1 MRQDLTGGGGDDG
14 GAGLVERAA
23 AAAQV
28 FVADLDDPV
37 LDPAD
42 ERHLS
47 RSLRLRDGEPVAV
60 SDGAGGWR
68 GCRFRAAGGVG
79 GGARLE
85 PDGPVRQEPAPPF
98 DLTVAFAPVK
108 GDRPEWVVQKL
119 TELGIDRLV
128 PLLADR
134 SVVRWSGE
142 RGRSAVERLRRVARE
157 AAAQS
162 RRVRLPEVASPT
174 ALPMLAEPPALADL
188 GGARP
193 GPGVHV
199 VAIGPEGGWSDRERG
214 MGLATLGL
222 GPRVLR
228 AETAA
233 VAVGVLLSAFRDGLV
248 PGGGA
253 PVASGEGPAA
263 PGPLRRGGRG

>member
-1 MRQDLTGGGGDDG
+1 MGGELTGGGADGG

-28 FVADLDDPV
+28 FLADLDHPV
-37 LDPAD
+37 LEPAD

-47 RSLRLRDGEPVAV
+47 RSLRLRDGEPVVA
-60 SDGAGGWR
+60 SDGSGGWR
-68 GCRFRAAGGVG
+68 GCRFRVARRGDGDAA
-79 GGARLE
+79 LE
-85 PDGPVRQEPAPPF
+85 PDGPVRREPAPPF

-119 TELGIDRLV
+119 TELGVDRLV

-142 RGRSAVERLRRVARE
+142 RGRVAVERLRRVARE

-162 RRVRLPEVASPT
+162 RRVRLPEVAAPT
-174 ALPMLAEPPALADL
+174 ALAMLAERPALADL
-188 GGARP
+188 GGAP
-193 GPGVHV
+193 PAPGVHA
-199 VAIGPEGGWSDRERG
+199 VAVGPEGGWSDRERG
-214 MGLATLGL
+214 MGLPTLGL

-233 VAVGVLLSAFRDGLV
+233 VAAGVLLSAFRDGLV
-248 PGGGA
+248 RGGPA
-253 PVASGEGPAA
+253 PVASGEGRA
-263 PGPLRRGGRG
+263 PPGRVRRGGRG

>member
-1 MRQDLTGGGGDDG
+1 VRGDLTGGGADDC

-68 GCRFRAAGGVG
+68 GCRFRAAGRC
-79 GGARLE
+79 GAWLE
-85 PDGPVRQEPAPPF
+85 LDGPVRREPAPPF

-142 RGRSAVERLRRVARE
+142 RGRAAVERLRRVARE

-174 ALPMLAEPPALADL
+174 ATAMLAERPVLADL
-188 GGARP
+188 GGAQP
-193 GPGVHV
+193 SPSVHF

-214 MGLATLGL
+214 MGLPTLGL

-233 VAVGVLLSAFRDGLV
+233 VAAGVLLSAFRDGLV
-248 PGGGA
+248 QG
-253 PVASGEGPAA
+253 
-263 PGPLRRGGRG
+263 